1 MPGVVVVGSMNMD
14 ILATM
19 ARAPRPGET
28 VNGDSVAFMPGGKGL
43 NQAVAAAQLGAPVLF
58 VGRLGRDAM
67 GDQVLAFMNGKGI
80 DTRGI
85 VRSETQPTANAIIF
99 VDATAENHIVV
110 IPAANAETSADDAA
124 RVTFVPQD
132 VVVSQFEVPRT
143 TIAAVFAR
151 ARAAG
156 ARTLLNAAPALDDAP
171 AELWNATD
179 MLVVNETEL
188 GHFAGA
194 DVPGDAPV
202 DVVAAAAR
210 RLIRRAGQTVIA
222 TLGPRGAVAVTAD
235 DVIVSPGR
243 AVKAVDTT
251 GAGDCFVGTLAA
263 RLQAGDDLAT
273 AMRTANVAASIAVTR
288 VGTGTA
294 MPTKDEV
301 AEALG

>member
-19 ARAPRPGET
+19 PRAPRPGET
-28 VNGDSVAFMPGGKGL
+28 VNGDAVIFMPGGKGL

-67 GDQVLAFMNGKGI
+67 GDQVLEFMAGKGI

-85 VRSETQPTANAIIF
+85 VRTSTQATANALIL
-99 VDATAENHIVV
+99 VDASAENQIVV
-110 IPAANAETSADDAA
+110 IPAANAETSPEDAA
-124 RVTFVPQD
+124 KVTFVPAD

-156 ARTLLNAAPALDDAP
+156 ARTILNSAPALDDAP
-171 AELWNATD
+171 EAMWVDTD
-179 MLVVNETEL
+179 ILVVNETEL

-202 DVVAAAAR
+202 EIVAAAAR
-210 RLIRRAGQTVIA
+210 KLLRRAGQTIIA

-235 DVIVSPGR
+235 AVTVSPGR
-243 AVKAVDTT
+243 SVKAVDTT

-263 RLQAGDDLAT
+263 RLQAGDDLAA
-273 AMRTANVAASIAVTR
+273 AMRAANAAASIAVTR
-288 VGTGTA
+288 IGTGTA
-294 MPTKDEV
+294 MPTRDEL
-301 AEALG
+301 AAALG

>member
-1 MPGVVVVGSMNMD
+1 MPGVVVIGSMNMD

-28 VNGDSVAFMPGGKGL
+28 VNGDAVAFMPGGKGL

-58 VGRLGRDAM
+58 IGRLGRDAM
-67 GDQVLAFMNGKGI
+67 GDQVLDFMTGKGI

-85 VRSETQPTANAIIF
+85 VRSATRPTANAIIL
-99 VDATAENHIVV
+99 VDATAENQIVV
-110 IPAANAETSADDAA
+110 IPAANAETAPEDAA
-124 RVTFVPQD
+124 RVTFVPRD

-151 ARAAG
+151 AREAG

-171 AELWNATD
+171 AELWDATD

-188 GHFAGA
+188 SHFAGA
-194 DVPGDAPV
+194 DVPGDAAV
-202 DVVAAAAR
+202 AVVAAAAR

-301 AEALG
+301 QAALG